1 MRYSRCCGQS
11 SRHPKKHAA
20 KRNPLRNASLMEKL
34 NPGSMQKRMMR
45 KRASEKGTKEA
56 ELVQKK
62 KKARLATT
70 KAYNKKEKK
79 GDATFYKKLMKA
91 FETKVE
97 EKAEG
102 ADDEE

>member
-62 KKARLATT
+62 KKTRLAATA
-70 KAYNKKEKK
+70 AYNKKEKK
-79 GDATFYKKLMKA
+79 GDNTFYKKLMRA
-91 FETKVE
+91 FETK
-97 EKAEG
+97 AEAND
-102 ADDEE
+102 ADENDEE